1 MFKNSLFK
9 KLYDLIS
16 KNGDM
21 QEFSPFPS
29 PSVKVLKPKN
39 VVQLWLANGI
49 GWQFSDA
56 RTLNI
61 GPFQNQGDHSLLL
74 HVDWIGEASSEVGKV
89 IMASAVFDVY
99 GMARGGGR
107 INFEIRSY
115 HFDLIKRITE
125 VHFLKE
131 KGRVKMPFGFKQMA
145 P

>member
-1 MFKNSLFK
+1 MNMFN

-21 QEFSPFPS
+21 QEFSPFPDLT
-29 PSVKVLKPKN
+29 KVLKPKN

-74 HVDWIGEASSEVGKV
+74 HVDWIGEAEKEVGLV
-89 IMASAVFDVY
+89 IMTSVVFNVY

-107 INFEIRSY
+107 INFEIRNY
-115 HFDLIKRITE
+115 HLDLVKRIAE
-125 VHFLKE
+125 VHFLKQN
-131 KGRVKMPFGFKQMA
+131 GCVKVPFGISLMT